1 MAIITKLK
9 SNYIEKLKG
18 IPEIAVYINS
28 LEDVL
33 KRINTQKNQ
42 MVKKDLGQGIFALEQ
57 IFETKE
63 IKDCFYESHKNY
75 VDIQIMLEGS
85 EIMHLFDISSDKAS
99 FLSYDQE
106 TDFCIYNVNSE
117 IVTNLFMT
125 SGDTYVF
132 FPNDGHLGML
142 KNNVTSLV
150 KKTVIKVPYER
161 YAENISV
168 RWE

>member
-1 MAIITKLK
+1 MAIVTKLK
-9 SNYIEKLKG
+9 SSYIEKLKI
-18 IPEIAVYINS
+18 IPEIFDYINS
-28 LEDVL
+28 LDDVL
-33 KRINTQKNQ
+33 KRISIQKNQ
-42 MVKKDLGQGIFALEQ
+42 MVKKDLGHGIFALEQ
-57 IFETKE
+57 VFETKE
-63 IKDCFYESHKNY
+63 IKDCFYESHKKY

-99 FLSYDQE
+99 FLSYDEQ
-106 TDFCIYNVNSE
+106 TDFCIYDVNNE

-125 SGDTYVF
+125 SGDAYVF

-142 KNNVTSLV
+142 KDNVSSLV

-161 YAENISV
+161 YAESISV